1 MTFLAILVLALALSM
16 DAFAVS
22 LAASAS
28 GRITSRRAAF
38 RLSFHFGLFQF
49 LMPVVGWRLGE
60 AVEPVV
66 ASFDHWIAVALLA
79 FVAARMIRAGLDPA
93 EAEQANDPSR
103 GVILVILSIAT
114 SIDAL
119 AVGLSMAMLRVPIWY
134 PSAVIGI
141 ITGAM
146 CTFAIVIGARVGAWV
161 GKRAQVVGGIILLAI
176 AARILVSHI
185 G

>member
-1 MTFLAILVLALALSM
+1 MALALSM

-22 LAASAS
+22 LAASTS
-28 GRITSRRAAF
+28 GHITTRRAAF

-60 AVEPVV
+60 TVEPVV
-66 ASFDHWIAVALLA
+66 SSFDHWIALALLA
-79 FVAARMIRAGLDPA
+79 FVAVRMIRAGLNPAKVEEAGDPT
-93 EAEQANDPSR
+93 R
-103 GVILVILSIAT
+103 GVILVLLSIAT
-114 SIDAL
+114 SMDAL
-119 AVGLSMAMLRVPIWY
+119 AVGLSMAMLRVPVWY
-134 PSAVIGI
+134 PSAVSGI
-141 ITGAM
+141 VTGAM
-146 CTFAIVIGARVGAWV
+146 CMFAILIGARVGPWV